1 MTANLSNF
9 DKQWSKA
16 HFVSFLFFYYCKE
29 AQLLGGQYMCVLKAL
44 ILNFA
49 ASLMHIFSVMKEL
62 SICAN
67 SNWWIK
73 TQ

>member
-1 MTANLSNF
+1 MTADLSNF

-16 HFVSFLFFYYCKE
+16 HFASFVFCYYCKE
-29 AQLLGGQYMCVLKAL
+29 AQLLGGHYMCVLKVL
-44 ILNFA
+44 ILNSA
-49 ASLMHIFSVMKEL
+49 ASFMHIFSVMKGL